1 MQIDTN
7 WCEMSQI
14 NKSGQKML
22 QNVANCQKNVV
33 CSKMVKN
40 VPKCSKMFQ
49 NVLNVA
55 NWYKLMQNVTNQ

>member
-1 MQIDTN
+1 MFQN
-7 WCEMSQI
+7 VPNVAKCCKMSQ
-14 NKSGQKML
+14 NDRTGQQML

-55 NWYKLMQNVTNQ
+55 N